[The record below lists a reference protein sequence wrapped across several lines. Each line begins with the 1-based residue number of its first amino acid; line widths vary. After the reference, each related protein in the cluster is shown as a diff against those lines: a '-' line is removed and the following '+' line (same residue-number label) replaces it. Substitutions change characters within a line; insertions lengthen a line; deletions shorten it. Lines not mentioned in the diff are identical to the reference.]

1 MSLADFIE
9 KNVPFSLPHHITHYV
24 EGQTPIST
32 NKAVGTALVSYLAII
47 FGLQE
52 LMKTRQPLKLTAL
65 FQLHNAFLTLGSG
78 LLLVCMAEEVI
89 PILWRTGLFNA
100 ICAEES
106 WTPRLEFYYTINYFF
121 KYVELIDTV
130 FLVLKKKPLAF
141 LHVYHH
147 AVTAFLCFTQLNG
160 HTSISWVVISL
171 NLAVHVCMYYYYYAT
186 AGGKKIW
193 WKRYLT
199 TMQITQFVIDIFAV
213 YFGTYSRY
221 ASASWNLPNIGNC
234 AGTESAALL
243 GCAVLTSYLF
253 LFIKFYMDTYKK
265 PAVKTQQKVANG
277 VANGIANGNGNA
289 PANGHAKKSQ

>member
-100 ICAEES
+100 ICSEES
-106 WTPRLEFYYTINYFF
+106 WTPVR
-121 KYVELIDTV
+121 
-130 FLVLKKKPLAF
+130 
-141 LHVYHH
+141 
-147 AVTAFLCFTQLNG
+147 
-160 HTSISWVVISL
+160 
-171 NLAVHVCMYYYYYAT
+171 AVHFKPA
-186 AGGKKIW
+186 
-193 WKRYLT
+193 L
-199 TMQITQFVIDIFAV
+199 
-213 YFGTYSRY
+213 SL
-221 ASASWNLPNIGNC
+221 ASWRL
-234 AGTESAALL
+234 
-243 GCAVLTSYLF
+243 LTSAILEMYFASL
-253 LFIKFYMDTYKK
+253 
-265 PAVKTQQKVANG
+265 
-277 VANGIANGNGNA
+277 
-289 PANGHAKKSQ
+289 